1 MKRRRFLQAAP
12 VAAAFV
18 PQQQSLSAQ
27 PPAPQQQQRPQG
39 APPPQSQQVIQPPPG
54 VANAPIVRLNTAMP
68 DEAGTAVGPKFFSAA
83 QFATLKTL
91 CGILMPAGPN
101 NTPGAIEAQVPE
113 FLDFLLSQSPADRQ
127 HMYRAGLDGLK
138 GLDSANAAKM
148 LAPLKQ
154 TWTYDPP
161 KDPVAK
167 FLRQAKLDI
176 RQATLNSREWA
187 QAQASSAAGGSRGRR
202 AATGTGLY
210 WNTLD

>member
-18 PQQQSLSAQ
+18 PQQSTTAFAQ

-39 APPPQSQQVIQPPPG
+39 AQPPQSQRVIQPPPG
-54 VANAPIVRLNTAMP
+54 VANAPIVHLDTAMP
-68 DEAGTAVGPKFFSAA
+68 DEAGAAVGPKFFTAT
-83 QFATLKTL
+83 QFSTLKTL
-91 CGILMPAGPN
+91 CGILMPAGAN

-127 HMYRAGLDGLK
+127 QTYRAGLDGLK
-138 GLDSANAAKM
+138 GLDSSNAAKM

-167 FLRQAKLDI
+167 FLRQAKLDV

-187 QAQASSAAGGSRGRR
+187 KAQATGSASRGRR